1 MESALQL
8 FGYLILTFLAII
20 VPFLGILLSIFQ
32 EGISKLT
39 IQYEN
44 EKSSSEKNIQDQLK
58 KQGVAKKI
66 NVQEIEQSIKKLKAI
81 KKTAETKL
89 SYLNPKRQIL
99 RLFTIFLI
107 SFLGVISAI
116 LIKINIYY
124 TGVLIVVS
132 LIFFFSALY
141 VLWKLLGIIIEVKKI
156 IDGDTRDMEAKTIEL
171 LSLISQPPQV
181 VQIQEQYFL
190 KNTYLIIM
198 NKDIKKDGVEFT
210 LYTDD
215 KKDVDISLIN
225 AEKRMA
231 KNVEVGFMFSRNFII
246 AKSTNYTIYTD
257 KDGSQIVRYNVREI
271 QGDTTYVFPSL
282 IITPINE
289 GEYVIRV
296 FIKAENIEPTYRNV
310 HFKIKV
316 APF

>member
-1 MESALQL
+1 
-8 FGYLILTFLAII
+8 
-20 VPFLGILLSIFQ
+20 
-32 EGISKLT
+32 
-39 IQYEN
+39 
-44 EKSSSEKNIQDQLK
+44 
-58 KQGVAKKI
+58 
-66 NVQEIEQSIKKLKAI
+66 
-81 KKTAETKL
+81 
-89 SYLNPKRQIL
+89 
-99 RLFTIFLI
+99 LI
-107 SFLGVISAI
+107 SFLGVILAI

-124 TGVLIVVS
+124 IGVLIIVS

-141 VLWKLLGIIIEVKKI
+141 ILWKLLGIVIEVKKI
-156 IDGDTRDMEAKTIEL
+156 IDEDKKDMEAKIIEL

-210 LYTDD
+210 LYTDTTRGL
-215 KKDVDISLIN
+215 DIKLIN

-231 KNVEVGFMFSRNFII
+231 KNVEVGFLFSRNFII
-246 AKSTNYTIYTD
+246 TKSTKYAINTD
-257 KDGSQIVRYNVREI
+257 KDGHQIVRFKIKEI
-271 QGDTTYVFPSL
+271 QGYTTYIFPRL

-289 GEYVIRV
+289 GKYVIRT
-296 FIKAENIEPTYRNV
+296 FIKAENIEPTYRDV